1 MKIISTIHQKGGVG
15 KSTLTFNLANNLK
28 DNAKICIIDVDFQG
42 SIYESRSLSDMD
54 TYHISEFEKVKEL
67 DYDFVFIDTPPYL
80 FDGVQNIAEISDV
93 IIIPI
98 KPGIYDTLSINRT
111 IGQLK
116 EFKCDK
122 KSLIVFNLVKPNTT
136 ITEEIRDQVAAFG
149 VDISNNHISNLVAFA
164 RSPVTN
170 SVEDNRTAQ
179 KQLDN
184 LTKEI
189 LTKTVINS

>member
-28 DNAKICIIDVDFQG
+28 DNAKICIIDVDPQG
-42 SIYESRSLSDMD
+42 SIYESRSFSDID
-54 TYHISEFEKVKEL
+54 TYHISEFEKVKGL
-67 DYDFVFIDTPPYL
+67 DYDFIFIDTPPYL

-98 KPGIYDTLSINRT
+98 KPGVYDTLSINRT
-111 IGQLK
+111 IEQLK
-116 EFKCDK
+116 EFNCEK
-122 KSLIVFNLVKPNTT
+122 KTLIVFNLVKHNTN
-136 ITEEIRDQVAAFG
+136 ITEEIREQVAEFG
-149 VDISNNHISNLVAFA
+149 IDISNNNISDLVAFT
-164 RSPVTN
+164 RSSITKG
-170 SVEDNRTAQ
+170 VEESRVAQ

-189 LTKTVINS
+189 LTRTVINL

>member
-1 MKIISTIHQKGGVG
+1 MI
-15 KSTLTFNLANNLK
+15 LYL
-28 DNAKICIIDVDFQG
+28 
-42 SIYESRSLSDMD
+42 SI
-54 TYHISEFEKVKEL
+54 
-67 DYDFVFIDTPPYL
+67 PPYL

-98 KPGIYDTLSINRT
+98 KPGVYDTLSINRT

-116 EFKCDK
+116 EFKCEK

-136 ITEEIRDQVAAFG
+136 ITEEIREQVAAFG
-149 VDISNNHISNLVAFA
+149 VDISNNNISDLVAFA
-164 RSPVTN
+164 RSPVAN

-189 LTKTVINS
+189 LTKP